1 MKSYAFLFWAYN
13 AIWLALA
20 GYLLF
25 LLLRLNRVQRSLDG
39 VQRALGR
46 TGSDD
51 QRSSDSGARPETGQ

>member
-25 LLLRLNRVQRSLDG
+25 LLLRLSRVERSLDG
-39 VQRALGR
+39 VQRAIGGAAADHQVSR
-46 TGSDD
+46 
-51 QRSSDSGARPETGQ
+51 DS